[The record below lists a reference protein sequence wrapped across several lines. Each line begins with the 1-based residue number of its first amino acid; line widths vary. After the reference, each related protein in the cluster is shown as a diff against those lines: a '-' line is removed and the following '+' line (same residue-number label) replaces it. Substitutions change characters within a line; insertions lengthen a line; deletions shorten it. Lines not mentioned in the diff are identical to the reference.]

1 MAEPGS
7 TAPEAE
13 PAPEA
18 ESAPEAEPAPE
29 AEKESFAA
37 LLEESLGQV
46 ERLEGTVLKGI
57 IIAIEGDSAL
67 IDVGLKS
74 EGRVALKE
82 FAEAGQP
89 PEVKVGDEVEVY
101 LDRMENK
108 NGEAVLSR
116 EKARREEAWIQLEK
130 SFKDSGRVTGII
142 FGRVKGG
149 FTVDLSGAVAFLPGS
164 QVDIRDRKSVV

>member
-7 TAPEAE
+7 PT
-13 PAPEA
+13 
-18 ESAPEAEPAPE
+18 PEAEPAPE

-46 ERLEGTVLKGI
+46 ERLEGTVLKGV

-89 PEVKVGDEVEVY
+89 PELKIGDEVEVY

-108 NGEAVLSR
+108 NG
-116 EKARREEAWIQLEK
+116 
-130 SFKDSGRVTGII
+130 
-142 FGRVKGG
+142 
-149 FTVDLSGAVAFLPGS
+149 
-164 QVDIRDRKSVV
+164 